1 MNSSSNLFTM
11 FEFKRFKFVALGPLA
26 SRGVDELEKLGRE
39 GWQIK
44 AAIRGVTGNEEI
56 IYLERKK

>member
-1 MNSSSNLFTM
+1 M
-11 FEFKRFKFVALGPLA
+11 FEFKRFAFVALGPLA
-26 SRGVDELEKLGRE
+26 RRGVADLEKLGRE

-56 IYLERKK
+56 IYLERTIGK